1 MTHPALTLVDE
12 QDLQLAKIREY
23 RNTWIEQAT
32 RKGTV
37 FPDDPE
43 CMQALAKLMKDSDDQ
58 ALKLKKLKIED
69 QANKQNGES
78 AALVAQLLSKISGV
92 MNAPETVS
100 DRAAPSLAANDH
112 PTTMVE
118 GMLDDNPIQETSRQF
133 RDRMALKNSEDSAS
147 TN

>member
-32 RKGTV
+32 RKGTI

-92 MNAPETVS
+92 VTPAEVFS
-100 DRAAPSLAANDH
+100 DRAAPSLAADDH
-112 PTTMVE
+112 PSTVVE

-133 RDRMALKNSEDSAS
+133 RDRMALKNNEDNNSQ
-147 TN
+147 N

>member
-1 MTHPALTLVDE
+1 MTHPSLTLVDE

-23 RNTWIEQAT
+23 RNTWIEKAT
-32 RKGTV
+32 QKGTV
-37 FPDDPE
+37 FPNDPE
-43 CMQALAKLMKDSDDQ
+43 CMQALAKLMKDADDQ

-92 MNAPETVS
+92 MTPAESIS

-112 PTTMVE
+112 PTTVVE
-118 GMLDDNPIQETSRQF
+118 GMLDDNPVQETSRQF
-133 RDRMALKNSEDSAS
+133 RDKMALKNSEDNA
-147 TN
+147 NEN

>member
-23 RNTWIEQAT
+23 RNTWIEKAT
-32 RKGTV
+32 QKGTI

-43 CMQALAKLMKDSDDQ
+43 CMQALAKIMKDADDQ

-92 MNAPETVS
+92 MTPAESIS

-112 PTTMVE
+112 PTTVVE
-118 GMLDDNPIQETSRQF
+118 GMLDDNPVQETSRQF
-133 RDRMALKNSEDSAS
+133 RDRMALKNSEDN
-147 TN
+147 TNEN